1 MTREKRVHV
10 VHQRRL
16 VVPKPA
22 EPPLTRHQSFFTR
35 LHVSHGEAADGVLL
49 EQRERSLLEDSNL
62 TGPGNKGD
70 QAA

>member
-1 MTREKRVHV
+1 
-10 VHQRRL
+10 
-16 VVPKPA
+16 
-22 EPPLTRHQSFFTR
+22 
-35 LHVSHGEAADGVLL
+35 VSHGEAADGVLL